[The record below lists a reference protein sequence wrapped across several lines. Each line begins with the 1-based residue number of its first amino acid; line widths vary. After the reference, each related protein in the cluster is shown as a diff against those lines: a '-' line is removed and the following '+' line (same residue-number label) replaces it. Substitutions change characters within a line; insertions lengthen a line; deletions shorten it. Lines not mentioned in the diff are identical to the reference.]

1 MMAGILRLFRWT
13 VAAGLVL
20 AIGPQSWAHAQ
31 IGRKISVKDYPSMK
45 EGSPELVMI
54 EATDFQCPYC
64 GQGARELLPR
74 VYENFVH
81 TGKVELVYLSLPLQ
95 MHSQAFK
102 AAQAA
107 ACAGDQQK
115 FWEMH
120 DTLFAN
126 QRALGSDQ
134 IPGYAE
140 KLGLDMPVFQ
150 KCLAGGRHD
159 GEIRNNV
166 RIANGLGIT
175 GTPAYLLARRVP
187 GGDKVEIV
195 EIVHGDRPY
204 EEMAKKLD
212 ALLATK

>member
-1 MMAGILRLFRWT
+1 
-13 VAAGLVL
+13 
-20 AIGPQSWAHAQ
+20 
-31 IGRKISVKDYPSMK
+31 
-45 EGSPELVMI
+45 LVMI

-64 GQGARELLPR
+64 GKGARELLPQ
-74 VYENFVH
+74 VEENFVH

-120 DTLFAN
+120 DVLFAN
-126 QRALGSDQ
+126 QRALGPDQ

-140 KLGLDMPVFQ
+140 ELGLDMPAFQ

-166 RIANGLGIT
+166 RIANSLDIA
-175 GTPAYLLARRVP
+175 GTPAYVIARRVP
-187 GGDKVEIV
+187 GGDKVQIV
-195 EIVHGDRPY
+195 EVVHGYQPY
-204 EEMAKKLD
+204 EAIAKKLD
-212 ALLATK
+212 AFLPAKPAAP